1 MIMTLAEI
9 SKKTRE
15 LLNLK
20 QRELAKLI
28 GTNQT
33 EISFIER
40 GFIPNDKDKINKIY
54 ALYNESKKGNKYEQ
68 S

>member
-1 MIMTLAEI
+1 MALADI
-9 SKKTRE
+9 CKTTRYS
-15 LLNLK
+15 LSLS
-20 QRELAKLI
+20 QREFAELI

-40 GFIPNDKDKINKIY
+40 GFIPESKDKINKIY
-54 ALYNESKKGNKYEQ
+54 TLYNESKKGNKYEQ